1 MINFDR
7 SGVLDL
13 PLSDLVEDF
22 GASAGLLGGTLVTL
36 ADVCRY

>member
-36 ADVCRY
+36 SDVCRY